1 MIGDRLRQ
9 KRIINGMSLQDV
21 ANELSNRGR
30 KLSRAIL
37 SKYELN
43 QSTPNALVLRDLAAI
58 FGVKTDYFFSESD
71 VSINWQAFRKKASVT
86 QVTQERIKFLAG
98 QKVEQLLQ
106 VESVCGIEAESSDIP
121 VFRKLNTLD
130 EAETI
135 AEELRN
141 RWKLDDLPIKSLSE
155 LLESKGIVL
164 VPLPSEIAGMDGL
177 VGSLAGNRKIIVYDM
192 GKSVDRI
199 RLTIA
204 HELGHLVG
212 GNDDYKLNEKLANRF
227 AGAFL
232 APAKMLYQDMG
243 RSRTSFS
250 IPELCL
256 LKEKYGMSIQAL
268 TYRAKDL
275 GILTET
281 AFKSMFISFRSKGI
295 STVEPGIWNYPEE
308 PTRIKQYIFRAVA
321 EGRISETK
329 AQEIYPNYLEVKSE
343 MEIIPE
349 SSIKAFLALTPDE
362 REKQLLLASESITN
376 FYEKGGAL
384 AEFDIMDDVEEYE

>member
-58 FGVKTDYFFSESD
+58 LGVKTDYFFSESD
-71 VSINWQAFRKKASVT
+71 ISINWQAFRKKASVT
-86 QVTQERIKFLAG
+86 QVTQERIKILAG
-98 QKVEQLLQ
+98 QKVERLLQ
-106 VESVCGIEAESSDIP
+106 VESVCGIEAESSDLP
-121 VFRKLNTLD
+121 VFRTITTLD
-130 EAETI
+130 EAEAI
-135 AEELRN
+135 AEKLRI

-177 VGSLAGNRKIIVYDM
+177 VGSLAGDRKIIVYDL

-212 GNDDYKLNEKLANRF
+212 GNEDYKLNEKIANRF

-232 APAKMLYQDMG
+232 APARMLYQDMG
-243 RSRTSFS
+243 TSRTSFS

-275 GILTET
+275 GILTES

-308 PTRIKQYIFRAVA
+308 PTQIKRYIFRAVA

-329 AQEIYPNYLEVKSE
+329 AQEIYPDYLEVKSE
-343 MEIIPE
+343 MEIVPE
-349 SSIKAFLALTPDE
+349 SSIQAFLALTPDE
-362 REKQLLLASESITN
+362 REKQLLLASESIAS

-384 AEFDIMDDVEEYE
+384 GEFDILDDVEEYE